1 MSTIQWE
8 ALLSL
13 ELFKKLIEKIVKQGE
28 NKSSDEHHPHH
39 SIAFRFYELAFRQEF
54 LFRVFHKKR
63 LHPEFPPE
71 QFPVIRE
78 SCFTHRNIEIIFLI
92 RKKFTAG
99 RADVGAGLA
108 VFHVTRVNEPFLPL
122 SKTGR
127 AIRIGVNDLQLLGE
141 FADVGFY
148 DLEFHEKFSVM
159 VAHAEHLA
167 VKHNRIILSD
177 EFLTKRFRVRA
188 IAGRY
193 IFSRKQ

>member
-71 QFPVIRE
+71 QFPVIRK
-78 SCFTHRNIEIIFLI
+78 SCFTH
-92 RKKFTAG
+92 G
-99 RADVGAGLA
+99 
-108 VFHVTRVNEPFLPL
+108 NEPFLPL

-159 VAHAEHLA
+159 VAHAEYLA

-177 EFLTKRFRVRA
+177 EFFTKRFRVRA